1 MSGQCVYKCGPSY
14 LKSTV
19 VASNHVLPY
28 LFCFHSTNFNWR
40 RPPFSTNRGDRE
52 NCCSYGCMCMYVC
65 TCTLRA
71 RVVQPANSRSSASTR
86 SQALTL
92 ILIYYIDDHFR
103 LEMVVNIEIPILYGS
118 WFACSCVYKTFF
130 THLYYHQAN
139 FTCYKGCKWNNYDPF
154 TIYNLLCCLSFHAF
168 HVLIILC
175 YPSSNH

>member
-1 MSGQCVYKCGPSY
+1 MYKCGPSY

-40 RPPFSTNRGDRE
+40 RPPFSTNGGDRE
-52 NCCSYGCMCMYVC
+52 NCCYYGCMCMYVC
-65 TCTLRA
+65 VCMYVRVLCVHVWFSPQIHDRAQARA
-71 RVVQPANSRSSASTR
+71 RRTN
-86 SQALTL
+86 
-92 ILIYYIDDHFR
+92 INFNIDDHFR
-103 LEMVVNIEIPILYGS
+103 MEMVVNIEIPILYGS
-118 WFACSCVYKTFF
+118 WFACSWVYKTFF
-130 THLYYHQAN
+130 THLYCHQAD